1 MKKYKRVPASGD
13 LVKVLTAERDPLTGE
28 LEHTWKSGV
37 LLEVSTSINFDSL
50 LWVEV
55 LVDGEKL
62 ITTPDKINPV

>member
-1 MKKYKRVPASGD
+1 MEKYKRVPASGD

>member
-1 MKKYKRVPASGD
+1 MEKYKRVPASGD
-13 LVKVLTAERDPLTGE
+13 LVKVLTAERDPLTGD

>member
-1 MKKYKRVPASGD
+1 MEKYKRVPASGD
-13 LVKVLTAERDPLTGE
+13 LVKVLTAERHPLTGE
-28 LEHTWKSGV
+28 LEHNWKSGV

>member
-13 LVKVLTAERDPLTGE
+13 LVKVLTAERDPLSGE